1 MSRTEREIFKKL
13 QYFVA
18 IRHTMKA
25 PPPRNPEKETVN
37 ALAVAND
44 RGEAIFKKSEDAVT
58 ICHIQNYLTKTG
70 RKIRKLFAGM
80 NSKRIKYIK
89 KSNCHVTESHI
100 VKKPEKET
108 VNTLAAVGAR
118 EEIILKN

>member
-1 MSRTEREIFKKL
+1 MSQSEREIFKKL

-18 IRHTMKA
+18 I
-25 PPPRNPEKETVN
+25 
-37 ALAVAND
+37 
-44 RGEAIFKKSEDAVT
+44 
-58 ICHIQNYLTKTG
+58 CHIQNHLTKTG

-80 NSKRIKYIK
+80 NGKRIKYIG